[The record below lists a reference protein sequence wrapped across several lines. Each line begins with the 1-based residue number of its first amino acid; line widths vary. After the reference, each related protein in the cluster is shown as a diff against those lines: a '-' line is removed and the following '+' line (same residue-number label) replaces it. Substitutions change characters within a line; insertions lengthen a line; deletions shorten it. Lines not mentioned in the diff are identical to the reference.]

1 MFLATYLL
9 RLLSTKRVVSQP
21 PFGENDFE
29 LKAYVLELVN
39 DDQETLF
46 GLLVSADYLDIK
58 GLYERILLNFP
69 QKKRKRCKEL
79 ICGLS
84 TNGCCFSVSEDSFV
98 VSYSK

>member
-46 GLLVSADYLDIK
+46 GLLNPLEFS
-58 GLYERILLNFP
+58 P
-69 QKKRKRCKEL
+69 KKRKRCKEL